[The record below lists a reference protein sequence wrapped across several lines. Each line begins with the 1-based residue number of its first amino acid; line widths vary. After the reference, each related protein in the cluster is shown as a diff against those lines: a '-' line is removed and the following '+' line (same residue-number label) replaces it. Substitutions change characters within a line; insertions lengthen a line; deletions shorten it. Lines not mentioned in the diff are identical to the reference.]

1 MKYMEKLTEKRQLSS
16 YYIYGIIIITIVLIV
31 LRVLFYFLRSDE
43 NLIITGGR
51 DADFIL
57 IKGMM
62 DSGLVN
68 FYNNTRMPYLYY
80 WYFIF
85 FPVYILPTVIGV
97 YVWDVLRL
105 ISVIY
110 IAKNLNQVTDDD
122 KDLLFFFLFSGVG
135 YIIDT
140 FLNNNNWLIL
150 LLLFESLR
158 HLKKDNKILSGILF
172 TFTMYKILLII
183 FPFALIISNKIK
195 FKDLSYYFIPLII
208 ICIPYLIFW
217 DYTLQMFH
225 SWTYR
230 GELDLFTNIIA
241 LVWQLFQ
248 TAQLLF
254 MSFIYLIYLTS
265 IEGNKKRVRKLC
277 YGVLISIYFFL
288 IVVFISVPFFRL
300 YG

>member
-1 MKYMEKLTEKRQLSS
+1 MNCMEKLKEKRQLSS
-16 YYIYGIIIITIVLIV
+16 YYINGIIIITIVLIV
-31 LRVLFYFLRSDE
+31 LRIIFYFLRSDA

-85 FPVYILPTVIGV
+85 YPVYILPTPIGV

-105 ISVIY
+105 ISVMY
-110 IAKNLNQVTDDD
+110 IAKNINQVTDDE

-135 YIIDT
+135 YIVDM

-150 LLLFESLR
+150 LLLFESYR
-158 HLKKDNKILSGILF
+158 QLKNENKILSGILF
-172 TFTMYKILLII
+172 TLTMYKILLII
-183 FPFALIISNKIK
+183 FPFALIISKKIK
-195 FKDLSYYFIPLII
+195 FKDFSYYLAPLII
-208 ICIPYLIFW
+208 ISIPYLIFW

-230 GELDLFTNIIA
+230 GEIDLFTNIIA

-254 MSFIYLIYLTS
+254 MTFIYLIFLTS
-265 IEGNKKRVRKLC
+265 IEENKKKVRSIC
-277 YGVLISIYFFL
+277 YGILIGIYFFL
-288 IVVFISVPFFRL
+288 IVVFISVPFFN
-300 YG
+300 GFS